1 MKTNRKQFTTLAIA
15 ALAMGLGS
23 AAWAQGAYPT
33 KTVTM
38 VVPTAAGGTTDL

>member
-23 AAWAQGAYPT
+23 AVAVGDQ
-33 KTVTM
+33 VS
-38 VVPTAAGGTTDL
+38 VVLLDAVM